1 MTTRAFRRA
10 ALLALV
16 LLLASPWSGLAQE
29 PAPPRLTPAEAEE
42 LLTVVRSWNGAPA
55 RDALTRLVAAG
66 TSTALDGL
74 ARIASSPAELDECRR
89 AVVAALTGS
98 ASDQASL
105 YLVDVHRAV
114 RSEFSQQESGL
125 ALARAWGAV
134 ARRLND
140 WGLAG
145 GGPPPPVSEVGVLLD
160 EAAGEDLDL
169 AVLVALGRY
178 PYAQVVE
185 YLASVVREGSLA
197 EGAAAARSLA
207 GLAGGVGTGPTE
219 VLLAGGEMAPVARLL
234 AYQALL
240 EGYGSRPG
248 SPKVVLG
255 RVGAEDEPAL
265 RAFLLGGLGLRGGPE
280 ALDVIPSGGAL
291 TDARLGGAIAW
302 ARDAVSARAPS
313 DLARVLGFV
322 GLVVVVGLAGLM
334 ALGLRLPPAV
344 IERRYLERSLVQ
356 AVEVELAPT
365 DTNNV
370 VAGLLSLDP
379 RLFTGFARIS
389 LTFGGSGE
397 LGFRSGSVCL
407 PGEAPYEFVG
417 GGTVVDGWHWTPGGT
432 GKVAGNWFFDL
443 RGWARAGRTVPVM
456 LGFLH
461 HGADEGPVAI
471 ELVAA
476 GIRPDADP
484 AAALRLDDGG
494 GAPSA

>member
-1 MTTRAFRRA
+1 MTTPAFRRA
-10 ALLALV
+10 ALLALALILV
-16 LLLASPWSGLAQE
+16 SPWPLTAQE
-29 PAPPRLTPAEAEE
+29 PAAPRLTPAEAEE

-55 RDALTRLVAAG
+55 REALTRLVAAG

-74 ARIASSPAELDECRR
+74 ARLAASPAELDEARR
-89 AVVAALTGS
+89 AVVAALARS
-98 ASDQASL
+98 ASDQAAL

-125 ALARAWGAV
+125 ALTRAWGAV
-134 ARRLND
+134 ARHLTE

-145 GGPPPPVSEVGVLLD
+145 GGPPPPVSQVGVLLD

-185 YLASVVREGSLA
+185 YLAATVRDGSLA
-197 EGAAAARSLA
+197 EQAAAARSLA
-207 GLAGGVGTGPTE
+207 GLEGGVGTGAVG
-219 VLLAGGEMAPVARLL
+219 VLLAGGEMPSLARLL
-234 AYQALL
+234 AYEALF

-248 SPKVVLG
+248 SPKVVLE
-255 RVGAEDEPAL
+255 RVGAEDDPAL

-280 ALDVIPSGGAL
+280 ALDVIPAGGLLA
-291 TDARLGGAIAW
+291 DARLGGAVAW

-313 DLARVLGFV
+313 DLTRVLGFV

-344 IERRYLERSLVQ
+344 IERRHLARSLVQ

-379 RLFTGFARIS
+379 RLFGAFARIS
-389 LTFGGSGE
+389 LTFGGPGE

-417 GGTVVDGWHWTPGGT
+417 GGTVVDGWHWTPGGSD
-432 GKVAGNWFFDL
+432 KVVGNWFFDL

-461 HGADEGPVAI
+461 HGSDEGPVTI
-471 ELVAA
+471 RLVAA

-484 AAALRLDDGG
+484 AAALAPAGG
-494 GAPSA
+494 GEASA